1 MRPGCVQRNRFLAA
15 RIVRAGGSGR
25 TVIDQRVEGL
35 DFKGGYIGF
44 SGTTGYYTNFHRFDD
59 LRTRPACEP

>member
-1 MRPGCVQRNRFLAA
+1 VELIIDGDHLRVKLDALW
-15 RIVRAGGSGR
+15 
-25 TVIDQRVEGL
+25 VIDERVAGL

-59 LRTRPACEP
+59 LRSRRSCDP